1 MARLTAYYN
10 ERPVIDARAILVGA
24 TATVIQDAQYYGWGA
39 EITLYNPSATDE
51 SVTVVIEGRPLRVRN
66 REVAVARDEQSIRD
80 HGVLRYEV
88 SDNPLIQT
96 REVAQ
101 RLADL
106 ILASAKDP
114 RRDLTLEW
122 RGNPALELGD
132 RITVRGSD
140 YHVISNELTWTG
152 GLRARTVGRRAV

>member
-1 MARLTAYYN
+1 TVTAYYN
-10 ERPVIDARAILVGA
+10 ERPVIEAQASLDGA
-24 TATVIQDAQYYGWGA
+24 TDTAIQDAQYYGWGA
-39 EITLYNPSATDE
+39 EIVLFNPGMADE

-132 RITVRGSD
+132 RITVKGFD
-140 YHVISNELTWTG
+140 YHVISNELRWSG
-152 GLRARTVGRRAV
+152 GLRATTIGRRAI